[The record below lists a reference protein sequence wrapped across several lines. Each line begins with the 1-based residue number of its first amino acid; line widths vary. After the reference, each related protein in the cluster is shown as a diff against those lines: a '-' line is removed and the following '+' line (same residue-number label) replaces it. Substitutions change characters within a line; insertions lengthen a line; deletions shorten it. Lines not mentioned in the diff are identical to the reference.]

1 MVKSVATPMWAV
13 VVLGLGP
20 GLLAGCKDDPKE
32 EELPPNKPTVEKAAA
47 ICENVEERYVLR
59 SVEFEVFDNDGVAD
73 LKKVEAR
80 VERFTDL
87 QPLESETIELT
98 AAEIATEEFEGPIR
112 NRYTWERSATGPN
125 FYCGE
130 DGRLLDIAVRA
141 EDVLGYSD
149 EILIAP
155 SAL

>member
-1 MVKSVATPMWAV
+1 MVKSVATPVWAV
-13 VVLGLGP
+13 LALGLVV
-20 GLLAGCKDDPKE
+20 GCKDEPKE

-47 ICENVEERYVLR
+47 VCEKIEERYVLR
-59 SVEFEVFDNDGVAD
+59 SIEFEVFDNDGVAD

-87 QPLESETIELT
+87 QPLQITSVDLT
-98 AAEIATEEFEGPIR
+98 AAQVATEEFEGPIR
-112 NRYTWERSATGPN
+112 NRYTWERSASGPN

-149 EILIAP
+149 EILIGP
-155 SAL
+155 SPL